1 MEKYTAADGVSRLAV
16 ASVVD
21 IEEHVMNQG
30 CRGLFILLLLCN
42 LTFLLL
48 AQIFPEQTGEIV
60 RGLFCQ
66 WVHFCR

>member
-1 MEKYTAADGVSRLAV
+1 MEKFTAADGVSRLVV
-16 ASVVD
+16 ASAMD

-30 CRGLFILLLLCN
+30 CRGLLMLFILCN
-42 LTFLLL
+42 LIFLLL
-48 AQIFPEQTGEIV
+48 ARIFPEQTGEIV